1 MRKIMYDKDAD
12 AIIIVFS
19 DKKLGYEED
28 IENFIVGFSE
38 DNEPIWIEILDVSKK
53 FIPEIVRK
61 VSESGTKIEM
71 GIGKRG

>member
-1 MRKIMYDKDAD
+1 MYDKDAD

-28 IENFIVGFSE
+28 IENFIVAFSE

>member
-1 MRKIMYDKDAD
+1 MYDKDAD

>member
-28 IENFIVGFSE
+28 IENFIVAFSE